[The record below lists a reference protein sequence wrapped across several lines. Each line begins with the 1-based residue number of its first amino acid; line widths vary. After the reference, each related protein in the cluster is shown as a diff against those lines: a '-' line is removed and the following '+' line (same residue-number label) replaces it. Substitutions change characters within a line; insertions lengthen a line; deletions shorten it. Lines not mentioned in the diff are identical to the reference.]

1 MRPNASSLLEIRA
14 VSKDYDG
21 RTVLERVAFAIARG
35 EIVSL
40 VGPSG
45 CGKSTLLR
53 AIAGLD
59 REFDGEIL
67 LDGVP
72 QRGPS
77 ARVGVIF
84 QEPRLLPW
92 LNVGDNVAFSAGPQR
107 GSDPRV
113 AELLREVG
121 LAGLLDALPKQLS
134 GGMAQRVAL
143 ARGLFPQP
151 DLLLL
156 DEPFSA
162 VDAMTR
168 TRLQDLLLSLTR
180 AHGTAAL
187 LVTHDLEEA
196 LYLSDRVLLLAPSG
210 KTGAGRLARDIE
222 IAAPRPRDRRNG
234 TLTSVRD
241 ELLDGIGASLP
252 SVQ

>member
-1 MRPNASSLLEIRA
+1 MSQAAPPLLQVSGLSRRIGKRA
-14 VSKDYDG
+14 VFEQVSFE
-21 RTVLERVAFAIARG
+21 LARG

-59 REFDGEIL
+59 PLADGTVLI
-67 LDGVP
+67 DQQV

-92 LNVGDNVAFSAGPQR
+92 LTVADNIAFAAGPKQ
-107 GSDPRV
+107 GHDPRV
-113 AELLREVG
+113 DTLLAEVG
-121 LAGLLDALPKQLS
+121 LPGIRHALPKQLS

-143 ARGLFPQP
+143 ARGLFAGP
-151 DLLLL
+151 DLILL

-162 VDAMTR
+162 VDAITR
-168 TRLQDLLLSLTR
+168 SRLQQLLLSLTR
-180 AHGTAAL
+180 AHRTATL
-187 LVTHDLEEA
+187 LVTHDLDEA
-196 LYLSDRVLLLAPSG
+196 LYLSDRILLLSPAGEDRPS
-210 KTGAGRLARDIE
+210 RIARE
-222 IAAPRPRDRRNG
+222 IAVASPRPRN
-234 TLTSVRD
+234 LRD
-241 ELLDGIGASLP
+241 PSLDALRDALLEGIA
-252 SVQ
+252 QA